1 MEQNNLAAGEIS
13 GQGWQSLYFGLV
25 EEKEKLKELYE
36 SDMAGFFIRLYY
48 FLDNS
53 IAESNEEKNISD
65 RLTDITAE
73 MDSWE
78 HKNRI
83 LSLAEEYR
91 IAAWENGFR
100 QGFQTAA
107 RLNTSSVKGVLQYE

>member
-1 MEQNNLAAGEIS
+1 MEQNNLAVGEIS

-48 FLDNS
+48 FLDKDM
-53 IAESNEEKNISD
+53 AESENEKKIFD
-65 RLTDITAE
+65 RFMDITE
-73 MDSWE
+73 ELDSWE

-83 LSLAEEYR
+83 QTLVEEYR
-91 IAAWENGFR
+91 IAAEENGFR
-100 QGFQTAA
+100 QGFETVM
-107 RLNTSSVKGVLQYE
+107 RLNGSGVKGGVL

>member
-1 MEQNNLAAGEIS
+1 MEQNNLTAGEIS
-13 GQGWQSLYFGLV
+13 GQGWQRLYFGLV

-53 IAESNEEKNISD
+53 IAESNEEKNIYD
-65 RLTDITAE
+65 RLTDITE
-73 MDSWE
+73 GIGSWE

-100 QGFQTAA
+100 QGFETAM
-107 RLNTSSVKGVLQYE
+107 RLNGSGVKGGVL